1 MHNKCVSVKALVYK
15 LPFAKQMLIWNVG
28 CVITE
33 VAHYNVHKMTR
44 VKCQLSKK
52 RDELTDI
59 DWSSG
64 FRNRMFW

>member
-1 MHNKCVSVKALVYK
+1 MA
-15 LPFAKQMLIWNVG
+15 
-28 CVITE
+28 
-33 VAHYNVHKMTR
+33 R

-64 FRNRMFW
+64 FRNRMLW